1 MMMSL
6 SSNPFA
12 IEYTTFC
19 EQLGEVGTA
28 CYGVCSRSSVFL
40 HFSIIDPYYIIEK
53 VVEKGQLLQ
62 KEKHYYIWKPTM
74 KTIQPIVEKDHFI
87 YQYGNIIS
95 VSPSKQY
102 CLLLSTVKNS
112 SFPQL
117 SVWDIDNNKLISQCI
132 LEKEQAMINVNNS
145 FAGFS
150 WNEQSHQILY
160 IFNFNFNS

>member
-1 MMMSL
+1 
-6 SSNPFA
+6 
-12 IEYTTFC
+12 
-19 EQLGEVGTA
+19 
-28 CYGVCSRSSVFL
+28 
-40 HFSIIDPYYIIEK
+40 
-53 VVEKGQLLQ
+53 
-62 KEKHYYIWKPTM
+62 M

-102 CLLLSTVKNS
+102 CLLLSTVKSS

-117 SVWDIDNNKLISQCI
+117 SVWDIDNNKLISHCI

-160 IFNFNFNS
+160 IFNFNFN